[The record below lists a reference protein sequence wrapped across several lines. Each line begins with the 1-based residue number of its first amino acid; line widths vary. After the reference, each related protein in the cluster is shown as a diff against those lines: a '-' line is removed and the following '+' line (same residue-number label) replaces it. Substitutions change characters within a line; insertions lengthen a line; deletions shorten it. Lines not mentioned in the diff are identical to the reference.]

1 MKKIIYSQINKL
13 CIDIP
18 QSDIKNGQHLQIWEK
33 HGGDNQK
40 WIFEDDGSI
49 VSAINK
55 KYCIDIPQSD
65 IKNGQHLQIWEKHGG
80 DNQKWDF
87 KRDS

>member
-1 MKKIIYSQINKL
+1 L
-13 CIDIP
+13 VF
-18 QSDIKNGQHLQIWEK
+18 QSDFIVFEK
-33 HGGDNQK
+33 
-40 WIFEDDGSI
+40 
-49 VSAINK
+49 VS
-55 KYCIDIPQSD
+55 PQSD

>member
-18 QSDIKNGQHLQIWEK
+18 QSNIKNEQHLQIW
-33 HGGDNQK
+33 G
-40 WIFEDDGSI
+40 
-49 VSAINK
+49 
-55 KYCIDIPQSD
+55 
-65 IKNGQHLQIWEKHGG
+65 KHGG

>member
-1 MKKIIYSQINKL
+1 MKKIIYSQINRL

-18 QSDIKNGQHLQIWEK
+18 EGNIKNGQHI
-33 HGGDNQK
+33 
-40 WIFEDDGSI
+40 
-49 VSAINK
+49 
-55 KYCIDIPQSD
+55 
-65 IKNGQHLQIWEKHGG
+65 QIWEKHGG

>member
-1 MKKIIYSQINKL
+1 MKKIIYSKINKM

-18 QSDIKNGQHLQIWEK
+18 QGDIKNGQR
-33 HGGDNQK
+33 
-40 WIFEDDGSI
+40 
-49 VSAINK
+49 
-55 KYCIDIPQSD
+55 
-65 IKNGQHLQIWEKHGG
+65 LQIWEKHGG

>member
-1 MKKIIYSQINKL
+1 MKKMIYSQINKL

-40 WIFEDDGSI
+40 W
-49 VSAINK
+49 
-55 KYCIDIPQSD
+55 
-65 IKNGQHLQIWEKHGG
+65 
-80 DNQKWDF
+80 DF